1 MIHYQVYTDP
11 VRTIII
17 EPEIR
22 EINGNQYITYHWQGA
37 EIAIIKNLPEEI
49 MEGSWIN

>member
-1 MIHYQVYTDP
+1 MVIHYQVYADP

-22 EINGNQYITYHWQGA
+22 TINGNEYITYHWQSA
-37 EIAIIKNLPEEI
+37 EIAIIKNLLEEI
-49 MEGSWIN
+49 MEDLWK